1 MVNMRFM
8 HMLYIKKKHACLD
21 NVHEKK
27 AKKKEKEKKVFFFR
41 YISITTIENKINN
54 AMYNTI

>member
-1 MVNMRFM
+1 
-8 HMLYIKKKHACLD
+8 MLYKKKHACLD

-27 AKKKEKEKKVFFFR
+27 SKKQKEKKSCFFR